1 MRLAALV
8 ALALVLSLVAC
19 GGNENEPAGAEEVVR
34 AWSRAL
40 NTGNNGAAADLFA
53 LGALIEQ
60 PPLVFRVRTREDAL
74 VWNRG
79 LPCSGKIVAL
89 TAKGDMVEA
98 TFLLGDRGTSPC
110 DAPGGRATA
119 LFRVDA
125 GKIILF
131 RQLPSDTVPVEP
143 V

>member
-1 MRLAALV
+1 VRRLAAL
-8 ALALVLSLVAC
+8 LALVLSLVAC
-19 GGNENEPAGAEEVVR
+19 GGNENQPAGAEDVVR

-40 NTGNNGAAADLFA
+40 NTGNNGEAADLFA

-60 PPLVFRVRTREDAL
+60 PPLVFRVRTRADAL
-74 VWNRG
+74 AWNRA

-89 TAKGDMVEA
+89 TAEGNTVEA
-98 TFLLGDRGTSPC
+98 TFLLGNRGTSPC

-119 LFRVDA
+119 LFRVED
-125 GKIILF
+125 GKIIFF
-131 RQLPSDTVPVEP
+131 RQLPGDTVPVEP